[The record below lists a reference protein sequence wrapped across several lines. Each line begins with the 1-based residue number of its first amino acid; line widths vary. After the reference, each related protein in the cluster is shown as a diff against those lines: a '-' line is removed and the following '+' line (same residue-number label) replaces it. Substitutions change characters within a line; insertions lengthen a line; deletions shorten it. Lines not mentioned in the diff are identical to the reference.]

1 MDYLYP
7 LQNSMIDYLFCFFSS
22 SRRHT
27 RWPRDWSSDVCS
39 SDLGEGQGV
48 AGSGADGIGPVVEQG
63 VVSSA
68 EADQVVQVGGPAV
81 EPVHDVVPVG
91 PLMWTIATRISTAV
105 VPVSQGAALGRGDQP
120 GPAAH
125 IQRQRVRAEHD
136 PGDGRVAEQAVQR
149 GLG

>member
-68 EADQVVQVGGPAV
+68 EADQVVQVGRASCRERV
-81 EPVHDVVPVG
+81 ERSVGGGAGKKKKERQQRSSKTLWRLKDDKRRGVKTGGVV
-91 PLMWTIATRISTAV
+91 
-105 VPVSQGAALGRGDQP
+105 
-120 GPAAH
+120 
-125 IQRQRVRAEHD
+125 
-136 PGDGRVAEQAVQR
+136 
-149 GLG
+149 